1 MKVSISSIQDF
12 LSCRRMY
19 YYKRIK
25 KYERDSFSIPH
36 LVGRVVH
43 TGIYHLFRKSKDYIG
58 EAVKFFKEEKKH
70 VIEKF
75 TLSSEDEQDLNEI
88 EVVVRGMLDAY
99 KKRYAVMLRDVKLVS
114 NEQEGI
120 LDIDGDEFIY
130 KIDNIVRIREKKV
143 LHELKTSKYITHDYV
158 RSIRTNFQTAAYFY
172 AYNYGEKDPIKE
184 VMYDIIRKPSI
195 RQKKNESYGAFLKR
209 LGEWYDNTDDGDS
222 KFHVER
228 FEKPLISE
236 NDVFCTVGGVLKDL
250 KASKQKEDFY
260 QNFEKCHSYY
270 GERCPYYEL
279 CHEGGETKENMVLYT
294 IGRSK

>member
-25 KYERDSFSIPH
+25 KYERDSLSIPH

-43 TGIYHLFRKSKDYIG
+43 TGIYHLFNRSKDYIR
-58 EAVKFFKEEKKH
+58 EAVNFLEKEKKCL
-70 VIEKF
+70 VNKF
-75 TLSSEDEQDLNEI
+75 TLSPEDEQDLNEV
-88 EVVVRGMLDAY
+88 EMTVRGMLEAY
-99 KKRYAVMLRDVKLVS
+99 KKRYAIMLRDVKLVN
-114 NEQEGI
+114 NEQEGM
-120 LDIDGDEFIY
+120 LDIGGDKFVY
-130 KIDNIVRIREKKV
+130 KIDNIINVRGRKI

-158 RSIRTNFQTAAYFY
+158 KSIRTNFQTAAYFY
-172 AYNYGEKDPIKE
+172 AYNYGEKDPIME

-209 LGEWYDNTDDGDS
+209 LSEWYDNVDDGDN

-228 FEKPLISE
+228 FDKPLISE
-236 NDVFCTVGGVLKDL
+236 NDVFCTVEGVLKDL
-250 KASKQKEDFY
+250 KKSKIKEDFY

-270 GERCPYYEL
+270 GDRCPYYEL
-279 CHEGGETKENMVLYT
+279 CHEGGETKENLVLYN
-294 IGRSK
+294 IGRSR